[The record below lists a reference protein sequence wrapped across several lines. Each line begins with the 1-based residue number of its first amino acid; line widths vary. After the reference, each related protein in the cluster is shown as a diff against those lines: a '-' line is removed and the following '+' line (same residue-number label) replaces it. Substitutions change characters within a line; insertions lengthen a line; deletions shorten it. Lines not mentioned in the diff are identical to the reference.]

1 MTKLQKETTRKK
13 AERKTKFIGSEQ
25 FWCYIMIALPL
36 IGFLVFN
43 IYPILWTFR
52 WSFFSYNGIPS
63 QTKFIGLENFKT
75 MFTTDFTYW
84 RSWGNTLLIAAIR
97 IPVEMTLAMGLAL
110 ILNKKMKGSGFFQA
124 MYYLPHIISMA
135 IIGLILS
142 NMFSYNGIIN
152 SILVKIGIIKEN
164 IDWFANRSTAIVMVV
179 LGISWAHFG
188 VNVMYCL
195 AALANVPDELYEC
208 ANLDGASKIRTF
220 FSVTLPMIAPIFS
233 TILLLSVN
241 AALSTNE
248 YIIILTNGGP
258 HGQTSTVMSYMYTK
272 FVPGFAETTAPQIG
286 YGCAMSL
293 MTTILFT
300 TVAFAYSR
308 FNKRM
313 KDLY

>member
-1 MTKLQKETTRKK
+1 MAKIQSKTGQRLKLKK
-13 AERKTKFIGSEQ
+13 SKIIGSEA
-25 FWCYIMIALPL
+25 FWCYVMIALPL
-36 IGFLVFN
+36 IGFFVFN

-52 WSFFSYNGIPS
+52 WSFFSYNGVPS
-63 QTKFIGLENFKT
+63 QTKLIGLENFKT

-84 RSWGNTLLIAAIR
+84 KAWGNTLMIAAIR
-97 IPVEMTLAMGLAL
+97 VPVEMTLAMGLAL
-110 ILNKKMKGSGFFQA
+110 ILNKKLKGSGFFQA
-124 MYYLPHIISMA
+124 IYYLPHIISMA

-142 NMFSYNGIIN
+142 NLFSYNGIIN
-152 SILVKIGIIKEN
+152 AIAMKLGLISEN
-164 IDWFANRSTAIVMVV
+164 IDWFANRTTAVAMVIA
-179 LGISWAHFG
+179 GISWAHFG

-208 ANLDGASKIRTF
+208 ANLDGASKARTF
-220 FSVTLPMIAPIFS
+220 FSITLPMIAPIFS

-241 AALSTNE
+241 GALSTNE

-293 MTTILFT
+293 ITTILFT
-300 TVAFAYSR
+300 AVAFIYSR

-313 KDLY
+313 KSLY